1 MARAIAIETSSRAG
15 SIAAVRD
22 GTVAAEE
29 LFEPGLQHAA
39 MIVPIIDRLC
49 RAQGWSPDE
58 IEELYVSAGPGSFT
72 GLRIGVTLAKTLAL
86 ATGVKLVAVPTVRV
100 LVENAPDDA
109 RHVIIV
115 LDAKREQI
123 FTAQFERGLS
133 PSTGTSGEGRGEDWI
148 ERESAH
154 LGLLTEMLARAPR
167 PVHLLGE
174 GIPYHEKFIPKH
186 DADVIVTPPELW
198 RPRASV
204 VAQLGAAMARAGEFV
219 DPDRFTPFYIR
230 RPEAEEKYEAR
241 HQT

>member
-22 GTVAAEE
+22 GTVVAEE

-109 RHVIIV
+109 RQVIIV

-123 FTAQFERGLS
+123 FTARFERG
-133 PSTGTSGEGRGEDWI
+133 PDAWI
-148 ERESAH
+148 QRESAQ
-154 LGLLTEMLARAPR
+154 LDSLTDMLARSPR
-167 PVHLLGE
+167 RVHLLGE
-174 GIPYHEKFIPKH
+174 GIPYHEKFILKH
-186 DADVIVTPPELW
+186 DVDVIVTPPELW

-219 DPDRFTPFYIR
+219 DPDRFTPIYIR